1 MSFFFFKQKWLS
13 YYADQ
18 RFFPSYSADM
28 LESNNLVTFEGLA
41 NSSAYHTFLLDE
53 EKGRLVVG
61 AKDHIFS
68 FNLLNVSRDYA
79 QVKPLSDFSG
89 WWFLP
94 SIVTRRLL
102 FFFALLTNL
111 ISALSVHLHPE
122 GQSGAQVSRDFLF
135 CFYRKVPHEFFRPG
149 LSHTITR
156 CARHVSCS
164 LHTWMNNGVNWNK
177 VDNKSH
183 CDPHNPQIYTCVHSS
198 CSCINST
205 LKKLIPGGVD
215 ALLTLCLCCRSPGRL
230 LPPEE
235 TNASGREKISR

>member
-1 MSFFFFKQKWLS
+1 
-13 YYADQ
+13 
-18 RFFPSYSADM
+18 M

-68 FNLLNVSRDYA
+68 FNLLNISRDYA
-79 QVKPLSDFSG
+79 QVEPTFDSQSLCLVVSSIYPFIMILSCLRFWPTSY
-89 WWFLP
+89 LP
-94 SIVTRRLL
+94 WVFISIQ
-102 FFFALLTNL
+102 
-111 ISALSVHLHPE
+111 SAS
-122 GQSGAQVSRDFLF
+122 QAAQVSRDFLF
-135 CFYRKVPHEFFRPG
+135 CFYRKEPHEYFRPG

-183 CDPHNPQIYTCVHSS
+183 CDPFNPHIYTCVHTSS
-198 CSCINST
+198 GWIES
-205 LKKLIPGGVD
+205 
-215 ALLTLCLCCRSPGRL
+215 LC
-230 LPPEE
+230 
-235 TNASGREKISR
+235 